1 MIETTTPALAGWESF
16 FVIVGSS
23 GGALVGLQFVVL
35 TLIAERTG
43 KTSRDTINAFGTPT
57 VVHFSGALIIA
68 ALMSV
73 PWHSL
78 GAASAAIVVAG
89 VVGMAYSVIV
99 IRRARRQV
107 AYAADR
113 EDWIWYILLPA
124 VVYVVLAAAGLALGA
139 VPGVALLAIGGSAL
153 ALLLLGVRN
162 AWDTVT
168 YVVTGEHTT
177 GAK

>member
-1 MIETTTPALAGWESF
+1 MIGSTIPALSEWESF
-16 FVIVGSS
+16 FVVVGSS

-35 TLIAERTG
+35 ALVADRTG

-78 GAASAAIVVAG
+78 AAASLAMVTSGVAG
-89 VVGMAYSVIV
+89 VAYSIVV

-107 AYAADR
+107 AYTADR
-113 EDWIWYILLPA
+113 EDWVWYILLPA
-124 VVYVVLAAAGLALGA
+124 VVYVVLTIAGSALGNF
-139 VPGVALLAIGGSAL
+139 PSGALLTIGGCAL